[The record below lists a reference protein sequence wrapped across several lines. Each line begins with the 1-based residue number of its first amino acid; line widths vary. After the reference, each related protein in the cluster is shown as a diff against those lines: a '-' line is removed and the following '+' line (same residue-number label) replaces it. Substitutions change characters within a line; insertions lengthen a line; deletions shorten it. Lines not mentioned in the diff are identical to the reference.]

1 MAFFDSSVSRAL
13 VAQYDLS
20 SYLTELRGLPGA
32 RNLNPAT
39 TFGDVGVKHQPSLQ
53 EPAIDLTA
61 LWDNTAVLGLD
72 ELLAVLKSDTS
83 GKNFSYFPEGHAF
96 ENYGYGAGLSIL
108 AGYEIQ
114 SRVGNL
120 IEASAALPVSGKSER
135 IRSLFPLTTVVATT
149 NGSGHDDGGA
159 GSGAEVAMLYHVTA
173 WSASGGNAQ
182 WKIRIEDDDNSGF
195 TSPATAVT
203 ATITAIGGAR
213 VVAATSLQR
222 YHRAV
227 IELDATSGSI
237 SVQVSY
243 IPITGNDAW

>member
-1 MAFFDSSVSRAL
+1 MAFFDSQVSKAF
-13 VAQYDLS
+13 VAEYDLA
-20 SYLTELRGLPGA
+20 SYLTEIRGLPGP
-32 RNLNPAT
+32 RNMNPAT
-39 TFGDVGVKHQPSLQ
+39 TLADAGVKHHPSLQ

-72 ELLAVLKSDTS
+72 ELLAVLRSDTS
-83 GKNFSYFPEGHAF
+83 GKNFSYYPEGYTF
-96 ENYGYGAGLSIL
+96 EAYGYGAGLSLL
-108 AGYEIQ
+108 ANYTVN

-120 IEASAALPVSGKSER
+120 IEATANLPVQGKSER

-149 NGSGHDDGGA
+149 NGSGHDDLAG
-159 GSGAEVAMLYHVTA
+159 GSGAEVAMFYHVTA

-195 TSPATAVT
+195 TTPATAVT
-203 ATITAIGGAR
+203 ATIAAIGGAK
-213 VVAATSLQR
+213 VVAATALQR

-237 SVQVSY
+237 TVQVGY
-243 IPITGNDAW
+243 IPITGNDDW